1 MSVIDDLENSI
12 DIVDLVWKYTKLKKT
27 GANYKALCP
36 FPGHSEKTPSFVV
49 SPSKQL
55 WYCFGCHK
63 WGWALKFIMD
73 MENCEFKES
82 VEILGNLTGKK
93 VEGFNIN
100 PEAMK
105 LKKSIYGLYKD
116 ASSYYK
122 SALEKHP
129 DIKSYLLNRG
139 MSEETLQ
146 RFHFWYSD
154 SWAWLYAYL
163 KEKWYDDNAINQSN
177 IFLDLRTKKDKFI
190 NRIIFPIQ
198 NLRGDFVAFA
208 GRIIDNG
215 QPKYL
220 NSPASKIYDKSSIL
234 YGLYGARS
242 AITKQD
248 YVIITEWYMDTIA
261 LQENWFPNTVAVS
274 WTALTEKQLQILKR
288 LTRKIYLCFD
298 GDKAGQNA
306 TKLSLELMKN
316 KWFEVKIIML
326 KWGKDPDE
334 IIKSGKDFWELI
346 THALSPIGYYIETS
360 DFDTNSIDEKK
371 KLLVEALSILKSY
384 SDNIEKNTY
393 LKEISKKLDIDIQ
406 IIYDEFNKIRFK
418 RDRKQLQVDKRNAFS
433 PEDMAIAYII
443 HDNNLT
449 NTLYDWL
456 VFKDEIS
463 ANLKKAI
470 DEPNSFIWSLEL
482 ERKEQLRALSLKIEE
497 QEQWENSET
506 KEKSLEKLI
515 RKINIDAY
523 KNLTEKLKLEMKS
536 WDMKAFEKYSATVKK
551 AKEHN
556 IK

>member
-122 SALEKHP
+122 SALDKHP
-129 DIKSYLLNRG
+129 DIKSYLLNRWL
-139 MSEETLQ
+139 SEETLKK
-146 RFHFWYSD
+146 FHFWYSD
-154 SWAWLYAYL
+154 SWTGLYSYL
-163 KEKWYDDNAINQSN
+163 KEKWYDDNTIGQSN

-198 NLRGDFVAFA
+198 NLRWDFVAFA
-208 GRIIDNG
+208 GRIID
-215 QPKYL
+215 QWEPKYL

-234 YGLYGARS
+234 YWLYWARS
-242 AITKQD
+242 SITKQD
-248 YVIITEWYMDTIA
+248 YVIITEGYMDTIS
-261 LQENWFPNTVAVS
+261 LQENGFPNTVAVS
-274 WTALTEKQLQILKR
+274 GTALTDKQLLILKR
-288 LTRKIYLCFD
+288 LTHKIYLCFD

-306 TKLSLELMKN
+306 TKLSLDLMKN

-326 KWGKDPDE
+326 KGGKDPDE

-346 THALSPIGYYIETS
+346 KNALSPIGYYIETS
-360 DFDTNSIDEKK
+360 DFDTDSIDEKK

-384 SDNIEKNTY
+384 SDDIEKNTY

-418 RDRKQLQVDKRNAFS
+418 RERKELQIDKKNVFS

-443 HDNNLT
+443 HDNSLKNH
-449 NTLYDWL
+449 LYDWL
-456 VFKDEIS
+456 IFKEEIS
-463 ANLKKAI
+463 QSLQRAI
-470 DEPNSFIWSLEL
+470 DAPETYIASLEL
-482 ERKEQLRALSLKIEE
+482 WKKEQLKALSLKIEE
-497 QEQWENSET
+497 QEQWENTET
-506 KEKSLEKLI
+506 KERSLEKLI
-515 RKINIDAY
+515 KKINVDAY
-523 KNLTEKLKLEMKS
+523 KSLTENLKIQMKNG
-536 WDMKAFEKYSATVKK
+536 DLKAFEKYSATVKK

>member
-12 DIVDLVWKYTKLKKT
+12 DIVDLVWKYTKLKKA

-55 WYCFGCHK
+55 GYCFGCHK
-63 WGWALKFIMD
+63 WWWALKFVMD

-82 VEILGNLTGKK
+82 VEILWNLTWKK

-122 SALEKHP
+122 LALERHP
-129 DIKSYLLNRG
+129 DIKQYLLARD
-139 MSEETLQ
+139 MSEETIAK
-146 RFHFWYSD
+146 FHFGYAD
-154 SWAWLYAYL
+154 SGSWLYSYL
-163 KEKWYDDNAINQSN
+163 KEKWYEDNIISGSN
-177 IFLDLRTKKDKFI
+177 IFLDIRTKKDKFI

-208 GRIIDNG
+208 GRVIDKWE
-215 QPKYL
+215 PKYL

-261 LQENWFPNTVAVS
+261 LQENGFPNTVAVS
-274 WTALTEKQLQILKR
+274 GTALTEKQLQILKR

-306 TKLSLELMKN
+306 TRLSLELMKN

-334 IIKSGKDFWELI
+334 IIKSGKDFWKMI
-346 THALSPIGYYIETS
+346 TWALSPIGYYIETS
-360 DFDTNSIDEKK
+360 NFDTNSIDEKK

-418 RDRKQLQVDKRNAFS
+418 RERKQMQVDKSLAPS
-433 PEDMAIAYII
+433 PEDMAIAYIL
-443 HDNNLT
+443 HNNALAPWF
-449 NTLYDWL
+449 YDGL
-456 VFKDEIS
+456 VFKEEIS
-463 ANLKKAI
+463 ENFRKAI
-470 DEPNSFIWSLEL
+470 DNPDSYLSTLDL
-482 ERKEQLRALSLKIEE
+482 ERKEKLRWLSLKIEE
-497 QEQWENSET
+497 RETGENTQTQEKT
-506 KEKSLEKLI
+506 IEKLI
-515 RKINIDAY
+515 KKINTDTY
-523 KNLTEKLKLEMKS
+523 KSLTERLKSEMKA
-536 WDMKAFEKYSATVKK
+536 WDIKAFEKYSVTVKK
-551 AKEHN
+551 AKQHN